1 MLFKHLTIGT
11 IRSTI
16 ATRGPAMTRFENT
29 LPPDPLVGS
38 QLGDTYRILR
48 KIGEG
53 GMAAVYEAQHA
64 RIDRRFAIK
73 VLHMK
78 VARVPESLARF
89 DREARIGSQ
98 LGHDHIVQ
106 VFDFNR
112 TDEGS
117 PYLVMELLEGEELSK
132 VLQREENVPVEW
144 AVAVARQ
151 VGSAL
156 AAAHEHGVVHRDLK
170 PDNIFLCGSP
180 RQHVQAKILD
190 FGLVKV
196 KQSKSIVTGDS
207 AVFGTP
213 WYMSPEQARGK
224 VEQID
229 HRTDIYALGVV
240 IYRML
245 ARQLPFDGP
254 SIPSVLYRIVHE
266 PPPSLEKLRPG
277 LAGGIYDA
285 VHRSMS
291 KQVDARQASA
301 SELLAELEAA
311 LGERWNSVLAWCQ
324 RPTDR
329 SQRVYWKVEPSEPG
343 GVEALGPTLPEDSD
357 EAAAPTLRE
366 SDSPEAGIAP
376 TRPSD
381 RPVPELS
388 ATRPPE
394 STSTDVG
401 LHARKRSPAVMVA
414 VTATAALLLGAGAFY
429 LLRSGGERRPA
440 PDSAVA
446 PLAAATPDSAP
457 PPAPPDARA
466 APDSPA
472 AARSLSVFTEPSG
485 AHLLVDG
492 VAAGVTPVERR
503 SISTDRVQVRINLEG
518 HVPARR
524 TLAGGAGPVVLN
536 VKLRPRPAT
545 LNVTCLVGGRPAAAD
560 VFIDGRKVD
569 QTPAMVRDLKPGSH
583 RVKVQ
588 ARGGVAET
596 KALQLAPGQRKRVV
610 FRLGKR

>member
-1 MLFKHLTIGT
+1 
-11 IRSTI
+11 
-16 ATRGPAMTRFENT
+16 MTQFENT

-112 TDEGS
+112 TEEGS

-240 IYRML
+240 VYRML

-266 PPPSLEKLRPG
+266 PAPSLEKLRPG
-277 LAGGIYDA
+277 LPRGIYDA
-285 VHRSMS
+285 VERSMS
-291 KQVDARQASA
+291 KVVDERHASA
-301 SELLAELEAA
+301 SELLAELEVA
-311 LGERWNSVLAWCQ
+311 LGERWKSVLAWCQ

-329 SQRVYWKVEPSEPG
+329 SQRVHWKVEPSVPSG
-343 GVEALGPTLPEDSD
+343 SDAFAPTLQEDSD
-357 EAAAPTLRE
+357 EAAAAVTLRE
-366 SDSPEAGIAP
+366 SDGADVGVARTTPLE
-376 TRPSD
+376 R
-381 RPVPELS
+381 PELS
-388 ATRPPE
+388 ATRPPVSE
-394 STSTDVG
+394 PPAPDPPSVEPNTDVG
-401 LHARKRSPAVMVA
+401 IQTKRSPAIA
-414 VTATAALLLGAGAFY
+414 VTGLLVAALLGAGVFY
-429 LLRSGGERRPA
+429 LLKDRSPGEKTLA
-440 PDSAVA
+440 VPDSAVA
-446 PLAAATPDSAP
+446 LRATAPDAAP
-457 PPAPPDARA
+457 PPPPPDSRT
-466 APDSPA
+466 APDRPA
-472 AARSLSVFTEPSG
+472 AQRSLSVFTEPSG
-485 AHLLVDG
+485 ARLTVDG
-492 VAAGVTPVERR
+492 VAAGKTPVERR
-503 SISTDRVQVRINLEG
+503 SIPTDRVQLRIRLKG
-518 HVPARR
+518 HVAARR
-524 TLAGGAGPVVLN
+524 TVAAGARPVVLN

-545 LNVTCLVGGRPAAAD
+545 LNVTSLLDGRRAIAD
-560 VFIDGRKVD
+560 VYVDGKKVD
-569 QTPAMVRDLKPGSH
+569 QTPAMIRSLKPGRH

-588 ARGGVAET
+588 ARSGAVKT
-596 KALQLAPGQRKRVV
+596 MVLQLAPGERKRVV
-610 FRLGKR
+610 FRLGK